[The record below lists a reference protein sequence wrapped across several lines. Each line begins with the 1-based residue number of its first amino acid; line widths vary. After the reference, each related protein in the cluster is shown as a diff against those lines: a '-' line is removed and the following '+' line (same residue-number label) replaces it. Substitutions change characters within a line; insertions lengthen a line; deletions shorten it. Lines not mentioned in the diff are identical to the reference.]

1 MNATATLQNEMIDT
15 WNPIFATY
23 ENVRLMSVGEKEQ
36 KSRMDYW
43 FSFFVTS
50 KRGKQM
56 HCRIAFSKPFKQ
68 NKLTFVFSDT
78 KSKEMSFLLSEL
90 TEVIIEHIELLDPSL
105 TMITTF
111 GQIEFPYSYRN
122 KEKREEVKVKR
133 TGVKKADILAKKDT
147 ILSFF
152 NELKTKD
159 LPEIKP
165 GYDERRVFQIGGGG
179 AKYLIEL
186 LIELGIAS
194 DPGKWGS
201 YYTIRFNP
209 DHYEA
214 TYYSVMDEWEEFIK
228 KIIGLEKCFVHCWY
242 MD

>member
-1 MNATATLQNEMIDT
+1 MNTTATAQNEMVDI
-15 WNPIFATY
+15 WNPIFSTY
-23 ENVRLMSVGEKEQ
+23 ENVKLMSVGQKEQ
-36 KSRMDYW
+36 KFRMDYW
-43 FSFFVTS
+43 FSLFVTT
-50 KRGKQM
+50 KRGKQFM
-56 HCRIAFSKPFKQ
+56 PRISFSKSFKE
-68 NKLTFVFSDT
+68 NKLTFAFSDT
-78 KSKEMSFLLSEL
+78 KSKEMLFLLSEL
-90 TEVIIEHIELLDPSL
+90 TEVIVEHIELLDPAL

-111 GQIEFPYSYRN
+111 GQIEYPYSYRS

-133 TGVKKADILAKKDT
+133 TGVKKSDILAKKET

-179 AKYLIEL
+179 AKHLIEL

-201 YYTIRFNP
+201 YHTIRFNP
-209 DHYEA
+209 DHYTG
-214 TYYSVMDEWEEFIK
+214 TYYAIMDEWEEFIRK
-228 KIIGLEKCFVHCWY
+228 TIGLEKCFVHCWY